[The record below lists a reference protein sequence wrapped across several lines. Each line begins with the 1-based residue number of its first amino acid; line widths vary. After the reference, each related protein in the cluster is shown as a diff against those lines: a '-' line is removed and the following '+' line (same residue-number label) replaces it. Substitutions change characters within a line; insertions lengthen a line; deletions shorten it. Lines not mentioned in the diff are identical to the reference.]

1 MASKK
6 LSMGLA
12 VFAVAVLA
20 VVALRLTES
29 PATLDSPS
37 KPETGWDQ
45 RTHRFAVDRSG
56 YTNPRPDEERYK
68 FPLNIDVEHV
78 SAADAPLEE
87 GELVLGVVI
96 NDEVRAYPV
105 NYMMGPANEIVN
117 DTLGGQAIAP
127 TW

>member
-6 LSMGLA
+6 LSIGFAIL
-12 VFAVAVLA
+12 AVAVLA
-20 VVALRLTES
+20 VAALRMAES
-29 PATLDSPS
+29 PSAVDSPS
-37 KPETGWDQ
+37 TPETGWDQ
-45 RTHRFAVDRSG
+45 RTHRFAIDRSD

-78 SAADAPLEE
+78 SAADAPLED

-117 DTLGGQAIAP
+117 DTLGGEPIAP

>member
-6 LSMGLA
+6 LSIGLA
-12 VFAVAVLA
+12 IFAVAVLA
-20 VVALRLTES
+20 VAALRLAES
-29 PATLDSPS
+29 PAALDSPS

-45 RTHRFAVDRSG
+45 RTHRYAVDRSG
-56 YTNPRPDEERYK
+56 YTSSRPDGNRYN

-78 SAADAPLEE
+78 SAADAPLED

-96 NDEVRAYPV
+96 NDDVRAYPV